1 MYATRDLAYCDVRHD
16 TNQEDPLSH
25 HRYMSLLAVSVSILL
40 AACKPDAAAIA
51 PADAAPSATATPAA
65 PVANEPAAHA
75 ATSADAAAGCPQA
88 EFEAF
93 LPQFGREIAL
103 QEKSV
108 ADPLVSERYDTQGD
122 EPKLVSESVPLADV
136 TWPVMPNP
144 SGLKDMG
151 REMQVSREDDGS
163 MKVLIRTPDTS
174 NQQSYYFAQRPC
186 WQLVRMTDESI

>member
-1 MYATRDLAYCDVRHD
+1 M
-16 TNQEDPLSH
+16 SH
-25 HRYMSLLAVSVSILL
+25 HRSMTLLAVSLSILL

-51 PADAAPSATATPAA
+51 PANATPPSTTASTVAPEASEPAA
-65 PVANEPAAHA
+65 PAATTADATASCAHA
-75 ATSADAAAGCPQA
+75 D
-88 EFEAF
+88 FEAF
-93 LPQFGREIAL
+93 LPQFGREITL

-122 EPKLVSESVPLADV
+122 EPKLVTENVPLADV

-151 REMQVSREDDGS
+151 REMQVSRQDDGS

>member
-1 MYATRDLAYCDVRHD
+1 MT
-16 TNQEDPLSH
+16 
-25 HRYMSLLAVSVSILL
+25 LLAVSLSILL

-51 PADAAPSATATPAA
+51 PANAAPPTTTASTVAPEASEPAA
-65 PVANEPAAHA
+65 PGATTADAPASCAHA
-75 ATSADAAAGCPQA
+75 D
-88 EFEAF
+88 FEAF

-122 EPKLVSESVPLADV
+122 EPKLVTENVPLADV

-151 REMQVSREDDGS
+151 REMQVSRQDDGS

>member
-1 MYATRDLAYCDVRHD
+1 M
-16 TNQEDPLSH
+16 SH
-25 HRYMSLLAVSVSILL
+25 PRPMTLLALSLSILL
-40 AACKPDAAAIA
+40 VACKPDAAPVAY
-51 PADAAPSATATPAA
+51 ADAAAPAAATPAA
-65 PVANEPAAHA
+65 ALAASQPAATTA
-75 ATSADAAAGCPQA
+75 ADATARCAHA
-88 EFEAF
+88 DFDAF

-108 ADPLVSERYDTQGD
+108 ADPLISERYDTQGD
-122 EPKLVSESVPLADV
+122 EPALVTEKVPLSDV

-151 REMQVSREDDGS
+151 REMQVSRQDDGS

-186 WQLVRMTDESI
+186 WQLVRMADESI

>member
-1 MYATRDLAYCDVRHD
+1 M
-16 TNQEDPLSH
+16 SH
-25 HRYMSLLAVSVSILL
+25 HRSMTLLAVSLSILL
-40 AACKPDAAAIA
+40 AACKPDAAIEPANANAAPPSTTASTIA
-51 PADAAPSATATPAA
+51 PEASEPAA
-65 PVANEPAAHA
+65 PA
-75 ATSADAAAGCPQA
+75 ATSADATANCAHA
-88 EFEAF
+88 DFDAF

-108 ADPLVSERYDTQGD
+108 ANPLISERYDTQGE
-122 EPKLVSESVPLADV
+122 EPKLVTENVPLADV

-151 REMQVSREDDGS
+151 REMQVSRQDDGS